1 MDAPLHIASF
11 IVHARPEQLD
21 AVLANLRLLD
31 DLDVYQHSPQGKAV
45 VVIEAV
51 DEKLILQRIDQVN
64 ALPGVLNAALIY
76 HECLTSEGAA
86 R

>member
-1 MDAPLHIASF
+1 MDVPLHIASF

-31 DLDVYQHSPQGKAV
+31 DLEVHQHSPDGKAV

-51 DEKLILQRIDQVN
+51 DEQRILQRIDQVN

-76 HECLTSEGAA
+76 HECLSPQGAA
-86 R
+86 Q

>member
-31 DLDVYQHSPQGKAV
+31 DLDVHQHSREGKAV

>member
-11 IVHARPEQLD
+11 IVHARPEQFA
-21 AVLANLRLLD
+21 AVLANLRLLA
-31 DLDVYQHSPQGKAV
+31 DLEVHQHSPQGKLV

-51 DEKLILQRIDQVN
+51 DEQLIMQRIEQIN

-86 R
+86 Q

>member
-31 DLDVYQHSPQGKAV
+31 DLDVHQHSPQGKAV
-45 VVIEAV
+45 VVIEAR

>member
-1 MDAPLHIASF
+1 M
-11 IVHARPEQLD
+11 HARPEQLD

-31 DLDVYQHSPQGKAV
+31 DLDVHQHSPEGKAV

-51 DEKLILQRIDQVN
+51 DETLILQRIDQVN

-76 HECLTSEGAA
+76 HECLTPEGAA
-86 R
+86 Q

>member
-31 DLDVYQHSPQGKAV
+31 DLDVHQHSPQGKVV

>member
-31 DLDVYQHSPQGKAV
+31 DLDVHQHSPQGKAV

-51 DEKLILQRIDQVN
+51 DGKLILQRIDQVN

>member
-11 IVHARPEQLD
+11 IVHARPERLD

-31 DLDVYQHSPQGKAV
+31 DLDVHQHSPEGKAV
-45 VVIEAV
+45 VVIEAT